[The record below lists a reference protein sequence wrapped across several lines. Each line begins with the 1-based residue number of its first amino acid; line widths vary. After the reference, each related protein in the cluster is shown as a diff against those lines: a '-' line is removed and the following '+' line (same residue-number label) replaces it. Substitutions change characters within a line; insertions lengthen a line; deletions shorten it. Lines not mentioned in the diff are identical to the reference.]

1 MNTNEHE
8 YGKPISCMQW
18 NVWPKNLFVLIRVHS
33 WFPSFF
39 LFVLS
44 AISTAH
50 AGSVDSLRA
59 FVRETQTVRA
69 NFAQTVLDRNGRS
82 VSQASGVMAF
92 SRPGKFRWTYDKPY
106 EQLIVGDGVRLWIF
120 DKDLNQVTVR
130 KLDEA
135 LGSSPAAL
143 LAGNNEI
150 EKFFSLS
157 EVASRDGLDWLEAS
171 PKSKDTM
178 FAAVRM
184 GFAGNTLKQMELKD
198 SFGQTTVIRFDKL
211 ERNPRLPVGQ
221 FKFAPPKGADVIGE

>member
-8 YGKPISCMQW
+8 YGKPIVGTQRSAW
-18 NVWPKNLFVLIRVHS
+18 FSNLFVFIRVNS
-33 WFPSFF
+33 WFPSLLL
-39 LFVLS
+39 LFALS
-44 AISTAH
+44 PAH
-50 AGSVDSLRA
+50 AGSIDSLRA
-59 FVRETQTVRA
+59 FVRETQTARA
-69 NFAQTVLDRNGRS
+69 QFSQTVLDRNGRATS
-82 VSQASGVMAF
+82 LASGVMAF

-106 EQLIVGDGVRLWIF
+106 AQLIVGDGAKLWIF

-150 EKFFSLS
+150 ERFFNLS
-157 EVASRDGLDWLEAS
+157 EAGSRDGLEWLEAA
-171 PKSKDTM
+171 PKSSDTL

-184 GFAGNTLKQMELKD
+184 GFEGATLMQMELKD
-198 SFGQTTVIRFDKL
+198 SFGQTTIIRFKKL
-211 ERNPRLPVGQ
+211 ERNPKLPADQ

>member
-1 MNTNEHE
+1 MKYLLT
-8 YGKPISCMQW
+8 I
-18 NVWPKNLFVLIRVHS
+18 FVYLA
-33 WFPSFF
+33 
-39 LFVLS
+39 S
-44 AISTAH
+44 AASVSY

-59 FVRETQTVRA
+59 FVRESQTARAHFTQS
-69 NFAQTVLDRNGRS
+69 VLDRNGRS

-106 EQLIVGDGVRLWIF
+106 EQLIVGDGVKLWIY

-150 EKFFSLS
+150 EKFFDLS
-157 EVASRDGLDWLEAS
+157 ESGSRDGLNWLEAS

-211 ERNPRLPVGQ
+211 ERNPKLPADQ

>member
-1 MNTNEHE
+1 M
-8 YGKPISCMQW
+8 K
-18 NVWPKNLFVLIRVHS
+18 
-33 WFPSFF
+33 F
-39 LFVLS
+39 LLALVFLVS
-44 AISTAH
+44 ATAQ

-59 FVRETQTVRA
+59 FVRETQTLRA
-69 NFAQTVLDRNGRS
+69 HFSQVVIDRNGRNT
-82 VSQASGVMAF
+82 SQASGVMTF

-106 EQLIVGDGVRLWIF
+106 EQLIVGDGAKLWIF

-130 KLDEA
+130 KLDDA

-150 EKFFSLS
+150 EKFFNLS
-157 EVASRDGLDWLEAS
+157 DAGSRDGLDWLEAN
-171 PKSKDTM
+171 PKSTDTM

-211 ERNPRLPVGQ
+211 ERNPKLPANQ
-221 FKFAPPKGADVIGE
+221 FKFTPPKGADVIGE

>member
-1 MNTNEHE
+1 M
-8 YGKPISCMQW
+8 K
-18 NVWPKNLFVLIRVHS
+18 
-33 WFPSFF
+33 FF
-39 LFVLS
+39 LAFCVFIVS
-44 AISTAH
+44 AVTAAH
-50 AGSVDSLRA
+50 AGSVDSLRS
-59 FVRETQTVRA
+59 FVRESQTARAHFTQSVI
-69 NFAQTVLDRNGRS
+69 DRNGRS

-106 EQLIVGDGVRLWIF
+106 EQLIVGDGVKLWIF

-150 EKFFSLS
+150 EKFFALS
-157 EVASRDGLDWLEAS
+157 EAGSRDGLNWLEAS

-211 ERNPRLPVGQ
+211 ERNPKLPADQ

>member
-1 MNTNEHE
+1 MRMGSEFGWFICV
-8 YGKPISCMQW
+8 YPCLSVAKFLKVLKMRFIF
-18 NVWPKNLFVLIRVHS
+18 FVALMMV
-33 WFPSFF
+33 
-39 LFVLS
+39 
-44 AISTAH
+44 STAH

-69 NFAQTVLDRNGRS
+69 HFSQTVQDRNGRS

-106 EQLIVGDGVRLWIF
+106 EQLIVGDGVKLWIF

-143 LAGNNEI
+143 LAGNTEI
-150 EKFFSLS
+150 EKFFALT
-157 EVASRDGLDWLEAS
+157 EAARRDGLDWLEAS
-171 PKSKDTM
+171 PRAKDTM

-198 SFGQTTVIRFDKL
+198 SFGQTTIIRFDKL
-211 ERNPRLPVGQ
+211 ERNPQLPADQ

>member
-1 MNTNEHE
+1 MRF
-8 YGKPISCMQW
+8 I
-18 NVWPKNLFVLIRVHS
+18 LI
-33 WFPSFF
+33 FT
-39 LFVLS
+39 L
-44 AISTAH
+44 AIGSTAH
-50 AGSVDSLRA
+50 AGSVDSLRS

-69 NFAQTVLDRNGRS
+69 QFSQTVLDRNGRAT
-82 VSQASGVMAF
+82 SQASGVMAF

-106 EQLIVGDGVRLWIF
+106 EQLIVGDGAKLWIF

-130 KLDEA
+130 KLDDA

-150 EKFFSLS
+150 ERFFSLTDVGKR
-157 EVASRDGLDWLEAS
+157 EDLAWLEAT
-171 PKSKDTM
+171 PKSGDTM

-198 SFGQTTVIRFDKL
+198 SFGQTTIIRFDKL
-211 ERNPRLPVGQ
+211 ERNPKIPAEQ

>member
-1 MNTNEHE
+1 M
-8 YGKPISCMQW
+8 K
-18 NVWPKNLFVLIRVHS
+18 
-33 WFPSFF
+33 FF
-39 LFVLS
+39 LAIFVFMVS
-44 AISTAH
+44 AASAAH
-50 AGSVDSLRA
+50 AGSVDSLRT

-69 NFAQTVLDRNGRS
+69 HFAQTVLDRNGRS

-106 EQLIVGDGVRLWIF
+106 EQLIVGDGVKLWIF

-150 EKFFSLS
+150 EKFFALS
-157 EVASRDGLDWLEAS
+157 DAGSRDGLDWLEAS

-184 GFAGNTLKQMELKD
+184 GFVGNTLKQMELKD

-211 ERNPRLPVGQ
+211 ERNPKLATDQ